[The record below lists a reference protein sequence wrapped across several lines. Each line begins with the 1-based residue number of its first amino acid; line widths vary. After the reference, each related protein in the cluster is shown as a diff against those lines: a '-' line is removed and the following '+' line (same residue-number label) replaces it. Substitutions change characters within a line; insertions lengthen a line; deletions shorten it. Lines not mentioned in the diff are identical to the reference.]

1 MDRAADI
8 PVTAG
13 SWAMRAWKILLT
25 PKAEWAVIDGEPASV
40 RSLYVPYVLVLAAV
54 GPLALLI
61 GGQTFGYSAFGV
73 NFRPTLGASLT
84 AAAVNYVLAL
94 FGVLVV
100 ALAINGAAPRFGGTR
115 NRIQALK
122 VAVYSSTAAWLA
134 GAFQITPSLF
144 WLSIVGFY
152 SLYLLALGLPVLM
165 KVPRDRATGC
175 IVAVTVVSL
184 IIWLMIGATGNVLS
198 RFLIKTAG
206 LTGAVGIT
214 VPGG

>member
-13 SWAMRAWKILLT
+13 FGARRAWNLLLT

-40 RSLYVPYVLVLAAV
+40 RSLYVPYVLALAAT

-73 NFRPTLGASLT
+73 NFRPTFGAGMT
-84 AAAVNYVLAL
+84 TAAVNYVLAL
-94 FGVLVV
+94 VGVFIV
-100 ALAINGAAPRFGGTR
+100 ALAINGLAPRFGGTS

-134 GAFQITPSLF
+134 GAFQITPPLF
-144 WLSIVGFY
+144 LLSVVGLY
-152 SLYLLALGLPVLM
+152 SLYLLALGLPLLM
-165 KVPRDRATGC
+165 KIPRKRAAGGVIATM
-175 IVAVTVVSL
+175 AASL
-184 IIWLMIGATGNVLS
+184 IIWIVIGAIGNVLS
-198 RFLIKTAG
+198 RFLIKAAG